1 MTKEEAKYF
10 SNVLKVYSE
19 GGVIEYLGAD
29 GEWKYIGKNP
39 TFTRGPMRYRI
50 KSKPKY
56 RPYKNAEEFLQA
68 QKEHGLYVQLKDSD
82 VYYLPTIVSLGILFN
97 NQFPYELEVMLGKE
111 VTKAI
116 ELLEKFQWQD
126 GHPTGILE
134 E

>member
-1 MTKEEAKYF
+1 MTKEEAKHL
-10 SNVLKVYSE
+10 SDVLKAYSE
-19 GGVIEYLGAD
+19 DKAIEIKVNNKWVLYDLAN
-29 GEWKYIGKNP
+29 KYQMG
-39 TFTRGPMRYRI
+39 THLCI
-50 KSKPKY
+50 KPKPKY
-56 RPYKNAEEFLQA
+56 RPYTNTKEFLKA

-97 NQFPYELEVMLGKE
+97 NQFPYELGVMLGKE

-116 ELLEKFQWQD
+116 ELLEELQWQD

>member
-1 MTKEEAKYF
+1 MTKEEAKHL
-10 SNVLKVYSE
+10 SDVLKAYSE
-19 GGVIEYLGAD
+19 DKAIEIKVNNKWVLYDLAN
-29 GEWKYIGKNP
+29 KYQMGTP
-39 TFTRGPMRYRI
+39 LRI
-50 KSKPKY
+50 KPEPKY
-56 RPYKNAEEFLQA
+56 RPYANTKEFLKA